1 MLQRISN
8 LANRI
13 FVAYGGYLNLYSQ
26 DAKDKSLESAKK
38 IFKKIKEFDKKVD
51 NNIELQHAKDDL
63 ENIFEID
70 TKGMTKN
77 KIFLEHQSKMINS
90 IYSEILLDESYF

>member
-13 FVAYGGYLNLYSQ
+13 FVAYGGDLNRYSQ

-70 TKGMTKN
+70 TKGMTNN

>member
-1 MLQRISN
+1 MLDRTSN

-13 FVAYGGYLNLYSQ
+13 FVAYGGDLNLYYQ

-51 NNIELQHAKDDL
+51 NNIELKHAKDDL
-63 ENIFEID
+63 ENIFEVN

-90 IYSEILLDESYF
+90 IYSEILLDELYF

>member
-1 MLQRISN
+1 MLQRTSN

-13 FVAYGGYLNLYSQ
+13 FVAYDGDLNLYSQ

-63 ENIFEID
+63 ENIFEIN

-90 IYSEILLDESYF
+90 IYSEILLDESYL

>member
-1 MLQRISN
+1 MLDRTSY

-13 FVAYGGYLNLYSQ
+13 FIAYDCDLNAYYL

-38 IFKKIKEFDKKVD
+38 IFKKIKEFDRKVD
-51 NNIELQHAKDDL
+51 NITELKYAKDDL
-63 ENIFEID
+63 ENIFEVN

-90 IYSEILLDESYF
+90 IYSEILLDGSYF

>member
-1 MLQRISN
+1 MLDRTSY

-13 FVAYGGYLNLYSQ
+13 FVAYDCDLNSYYQ

-38 IFKKIKEFDKKVD
+38 IFKKIKESDRKVD
-51 NNIELQHAKDDL
+51 NNIELKHAKDDL
-63 ENIFEID
+63 ENIFEVN

-90 IYSEILLDESYF
+90 ISSQIIFDGSYF

>member
-1 MLQRISN
+1 MLDRTSY

-13 FVAYGGYLNLYSQ
+13 FVAYDCNLNAYYQ

-38 IFKKIKEFDKKVD
+38 IFKKIKESDRKVD
-51 NNIELQHAKDDL
+51 NNIELKHAKDDL
-63 ENIFEID
+63 ENIFEVN

-90 IYSEILLDESYF
+90 IYSEILLDGSYF

>member
-1 MLQRISN
+1 MLDRTSY

-13 FVAYGGYLNLYSQ
+13 FVAYDCDLNTYYQ

-38 IFKKIKEFDKKVD
+38 IFKKIKEFDRKID
-51 NNIELQHAKDDL
+51 NSTELKHAKDDL
-63 ENIFEID
+63 ENIFEVN

>member
-13 FVAYGGYLNLYSQ
+13 FVAYGGDLNLYSQ
-26 DAKDKSLESAKK
+26 DAKDKSIESAKK

-63 ENIFEID
+63 ENIFEIN

>member
-1 MLQRISN
+1 MLDRTSY

-13 FVAYGGYLNLYSQ
+13 FVAYDCDLNAYYQ

-38 IFKKIKEFDKKVD
+38 IFKKIKEFDRKVD
-51 NNIELQHAKDDL
+51 NIIELKHAKDDL
-63 ENIFEID
+63 ENIFEVN

>member
-1 MLQRISN
+1 MLDRTSY

-13 FVAYGGYLNLYSQ
+13 FLAYDCNLNLYYQ

-38 IFKKIKEFDKKVD
+38 IFKKIKESDRKVD
-51 NNIELQHAKDDL
+51 NKEELKHAKDDL
-63 ENIFEID
+63 ENIFEVN

-90 IYSEILLDESYF
+90 IYSEILLGESYF

>member
-1 MLQRISN
+1 MLDRTSY

-13 FVAYGGYLNLYSQ
+13 FVAYDCDLNLYYQ
-26 DAKDKSLESAKK
+26 DSKDKSLESAKK
-38 IFKKIKEFDKKVD
+38 IFKKIKEFDRKID
-51 NNIELQHAKDDL
+51 NSTELKHAKDDL
-63 ENIFEID
+63 ENIFEVN

-77 KIFLEHQSKMINS
+77 KIFLEHQSKMVNS

>member
-1 MLQRISN
+1 MLDRTSYF
-8 LANRI
+8 ANRI
-13 FVAYGGYLNLYSQ
+13 FVAYDCDLNAYYQ

-38 IFKKIKEFDKKVD
+38 IFKKIKEFDRKVD
-51 NNIELQHAKDDL
+51 NNIELKHAKDDL
-63 ENIFEID
+63 ENIFEVN

-77 KIFLEHQSKMINS
+77 KIFLEHQSKMVNS

>member
-1 MLQRISN
+1 MLDRTSY

-13 FVAYGGYLNLYSQ
+13 FIAYDCDLNAYYL

-51 NNIELQHAKDDL
+51 NNIELKHAKDDL
-63 ENIFEID
+63 ENIFEVN

-77 KIFLEHQSKMINS
+77 KIFLEHQSKMVNS

>member
-13 FVAYGGYLNLYSQ
+13 FVAYGGDLNLYSQ

-77 KIFLEHQSKMINS
+77 KIFLEHQSRMINS
-90 IYSEILLDESYF
+90 IYSEILLDELYF

>member
-1 MLQRISN
+1 MLDRTAY

-13 FVAYGGYLNLYSQ
+13 FVAYDCNLNLYYQ

-38 IFKKIKEFDKKVD
+38 IFKKIKEFDRKID
-51 NNIELQHAKDDL
+51 NNTELKHAKDDL
-63 ENIFEID
+63 ENIFEVN

-77 KIFLEHQSKMINS
+77 KIFLEHQSKMVNS